1 MKPRA
6 VRERSGSTPP
16 FAGRL
21 LLRLLAPRRLHEA
34 IAGDLEESWREGRVT
49 RWGYMREVVRSLLD
63 VVRMKAEATESSRA
77 MHTGI
82 AQDVR
87 VGARMMAR
95 NPGFT
100 IAAVLTLAIGIGGST
115 AIFSTV
121 HPTLFEPLPY
131 PASDRLVFACDRGQD
146 GACLDV
152 TFGTYRELLAR
163 THAFEHLA
171 VMRPW
176 QPVLAERGEA
186 ERLEGQRVTAGYFRV
201 LGVQPAIGRDFADAD
216 DPPGAPRVAI
226 LGDGVW
232 RRRFAADPTI
242 VGREITL
249 GSARYQIVGV
259 MPRAFENVL
268 APEAAVWTLL
278 QYDPSLPAD
287 GREWG
292 HHLRLIGRL
301 REGVSLAAA
310 RADFDAIAA
319 SPIREFARVPWAA
332 LRNGFIV
339 STLQDRLTSGVR
351 PVLLAFAAA
360 VLLVLVIACANVG
373 NLLLARAVH
382 RQREFAM
389 RAALGAGRWRLLR
402 QLVIEGLLLAGAGGA
417 LGILAAYVT
426 VDALVALAPEGLP
439 RVDAIAVNAMALLFA
454 TAITTLVGIA
464 VALLPALQ
472 TLRRDLQTSLQHRSR
487 TATGGHRTARQAL
500 VVTEV
505 ALALV
510 LLVSGGLLFRS
521 LREFVA
527 IAPGFETGQLVAAQ
541 VQVSGTRFQEDAASH
556 QFFEQVLDATRGL
569 PGVTAAAVTSQ
580 LPFSGQIERF
590 GVFTEYA
597 PTLDPDV
604 DSSAYRYA
612 VSPGYFAT
620 MGITL
625 RKGRGLD
632 VRDRDGA
639 PLAVVVSDTLA
650 RRRFAGVDPIGQR
663 IRIGAADGPW
673 FTVVGV
679 ATDVKHSSLSAADG
693 EAVYITPQQWFFADP
708 ARWIVA
714 RAAARQG
721 LPAAIRGAVRSID
734 AGQPVVRVTEMDAL
748 LANSTADRRFAL
760 VVFGAFGSIAL
771 VLAVTGLYGALSRSV
786 VERTREIGVRAA
798 LGASR
803 HEIIAMI
810 LRQGIAMTGIGV
822 LIGVAGAAA
831 ATRLL
836 ETLLFGTTALDP
848 ATYAAVIALFAVIAA
863 TASVVPAV
871 RAVSIDP
878 AITLRAE

>member
-1 MKPRA
+1 
-6 VRERSGSTPP
+6 
-16 FAGRL
+16 
-21 LLRLLAPRRLHEA
+21 LRLLAPRRLHEA
-34 IAGDLEESWREGRVT
+34 IAGDLEELWRDGKVA
-49 RWGYMREVVRSLLD
+49 RWGYMRAVVRSLLD
-63 VVRMKAEATESSRA
+63 VVRLTAETTEWNGA

-82 AQDVR
+82 VHDVR
-87 VGARMMAR
+87 FGARMMVR
-95 NPGFT
+95 NPSFT
-100 IAAVLTLAIGIGGST
+100 AAGVLTLAIGIGGST

-121 HPTLFEPLPY
+121 HPTLFAPLPY

-146 GACLDV
+146 GACVDV

-163 THAFEHLA
+163 TYAFEHLA
-171 VMRPW
+171 VIRPW
-176 QPVLAERGEA
+176 QPVIAERGEA
-186 ERLEGQRVTAGYFRV
+186 ERLEGQRVTASYFRV
-201 LGVQPAIGRDFADAD
+201 LGVQPALGRDFADAD
-216 DPPGAPRVAI
+216 DSPSAPRVAI
-226 LGDGVW
+226 LSDRLW
-232 RRRFAADPTI
+232 RRRFAADPT
-242 VGREITL
+242 VAGRDMTF
-249 GSARYQIVGV
+249 GSFRYQIIGV

-268 APEAAVWTLL
+268 APEAEVWTLL
-278 QYDPSLPAD
+278 RYDPSLPLD
-287 GREWG
+287 GPEWG

-310 RADFDAIAA
+310 RSDFDAIAA
-319 SPIREFARVPWAA
+319 SPVREFARVPWAA

-339 STLQDRLTSGVR
+339 FSLQEQLTSGVR

-360 VLLVLVIACANVG
+360 VLLVLIIACANVG

-389 RAALGAGRWRLLR
+389 RAALGAGQWRLLR
-402 QLVIEGLLLAGAGGA
+402 QLVVEGLLLAVPGGA
-417 LGILAAYVT
+417 LGIVAAYVT

-439 RVDAIAVNAMALLFA
+439 RVGAIGVNAMALLFA
-454 TAITTLVGIA
+454 TAITTLVGVA
-464 VALLPALQ
+464 VALLPAVQ
-472 TLRRDLQTSLQHRSR
+472 IFRRDLQTSLQQKSR
-487 TATGGHRTARQAL
+487 TAAGGHRTARQAL

-505 ALALV
+505 ALALI

-527 IAPGFETGQLVAAQ
+527 IAPGFETEQLVVAH
-541 VQVSGTRFQEDAASH
+541 VQVSGTSFQEDAASH
-556 QFFEQVLDATRGL
+556 RFYEQVLDATLEL

-597 PTLDPDV
+597 PTIDPDV

-625 RKGRGLD
+625 RKGRALD
-632 VRDRDGA
+632 AHDRDGR

-663 IRIGAADGPW
+663 VRIGAADGPW

-679 ATDVKHSSLSAADG
+679 AADVKHSSLSAEDG

-714 RAAARQG
+714 RTAARQG

-734 AGQPVVRVTEMDAL
+734 AGQPVVRLTTMDAL
-748 LANSTADRRFAL
+748 LAGSTADRRFAL

-803 HEIIAMI
+803 QDIVAMI
-810 LRQGIAMTGIGV
+810 LRQGIAMTGLGI

-831 ATRLL
+831 ATRML

-871 RAVSIDP
+871 IAASIDP